1 MKQSP
6 FILFAVKLSLLS
18 AVLFGMAYYMSGSGY
33 IGLSRHQL
41 AMMFIILFIITL
53 LSFYIVMQSAQK
65 SPRTFTYAFMFSS
78 TIRLLV
84 YGVFIALYCHWRPQ
98 VAMPFAVTFFVLYMI
113 YTGFEIGS
121 LLGFLKQK

>member
-6 FILFAVKLSLLS
+6 FILFAVKLSVLS
-18 AVLFGMAYYMSGSGY
+18 ALLFGAAYYMSASSY
-33 IGLSRHQL
+33 LELSKHQL
-41 AMMFIILFIITL
+41 AMMFIILFIITS

-84 YGVFIALYCHWRPQ
+84 YGAFIALYCHWHPQ
-98 VAMPFAVTFFVLYMI
+98 VAIPFAVTFFVLYMV